1 MKVINYKKDD
11 INIDIKFS
19 IEENTIW
26 MNQKEIAILFNR
38 KIPNVSIHIKK
49 IKTFVDENA
58 SVVKRYQTVAT
69 NGKTYEMSYYNL
81 EIIELIGNKID
92 PTFTKQFVSW
102 CKEQLSRERNQIMPI
117 QSNIIRF
124 EDDNVMLD
132 VMVSP
137 FDETVYVTQD
147 QFALLFDT
155 DKQNVSYHLSNIFSS
170 CELDEK
176 ATVKEILTVQNEGG
190 REVNRLLK
198 YYNLDVAISLGYRIN
213 TKRGIAFRKWATKA
227 LRELLLKGYV
237 INEERTLVTDENF
250 VNLIHRVD
258 SMDNRII
265 RLEKEKDINLPKNIY
280 LDEDHEYD
288 AVDFL
293 AKLVSS
299 ANKEI
304 ILVDAYSDHQT
315 LKVMSYKKE
324 NVRMIIITSDKNK
337 MNERKIKE
345 FNEKYMN
352 LEIFISNS
360 FHDRF
365 LVIDKTIYYNLGPS
379 VNYAGNKISIIRKIE
394 DEDGKRFIDD
404 KIEKIIGS
412 ATNI

>member
-1 MKVINYKKDD
+1 MKTIHFTKQD
-11 INIDIKFS
+11 ISLDIRFS
-19 IEENTIW
+19 VEENTIW
-26 MNQKEIAILFNR
+26 MNQNDIVILFR
-38 KIPNVSIHIKK
+38 KSKASISKYVAKINSYINQNPSSVSKN
-49 IKTFVDENA
+49 E
-58 SVVKRYQTVAT
+58 TVAT
-69 NGKTYEMSYYNL
+69 NGKSYQMSYFNL
-81 EIIELIGNKID
+81 DVIEMVGNMID
-92 PTFTKQFVSW
+92 PVFTKEFVSW
-102 CKEQLSRERNQIMPI
+102 CKEQLKKERNQIMPI
-117 QSNIIRF
+117 QSNNIRF

-176 ATVKEILTVQNEGG
+176 ATVKEILTVQIEGG
-190 REVNRLLK
+190 REVNRLLR

-213 TKRGIAFRKWATKA
+213 SKRGIVFRKWATKA

-237 INEERTLVTDENF
+237 INKERTLVTDENYI
-250 VNLIHRVD
+250 NLIHRVD
-258 SMDNRII
+258 SMDNRIYK
-265 RLEKEKDINLPKNIY
+265 LEKEKDINLPKNIY

-293 AKLVSS
+293 TKLVSS

-324 NVRMIIITSDKNK
+324 KVQMIIITSDKNR
-337 MNERKIKE
+337 MNERKIEE
-345 FNEKYMN
+345 FNEKYKN
-352 LEIFISNS
+352 LEIFINNS

-365 LVIDKTIYYNLGPS
+365 LIVDKTIYYDLGTS
-379 VNYAGNKISIIRKIE
+379 VNYAGRKISII
-394 DEDGKRFIDD
+394 KRINDDDTKKFIDD
-404 KIEKIIGS
+404 KIYKTINS